1 MCANLSDHIGMR
13 PYVLPVS
20 TLAIIKLPALYQHI
34 IVLYIIGPM
43 LLQIGTAVFFIQVL
57 DLLTDAPFE
66 FGCEPAAANGV
77 SSAGALM
84 RCLTHMS
91 QRVRRRDIDQC
102 RSWARG
108 AGYTLR
114 MPVEQ
119 MQAEAINGTTCGLYL
134 ASEVLV
140 PTKCHGDCG
149 DWSSRSSRRRCFS

>member
-1 MCANLSDHIGMR
+1 MFANLFDHIGMR
-13 PYVLPVS
+13 PYVRPVF

-34 IVLYIIGPM
+34 IAYVGPM

-119 MQAEAINGTTCGLYL
+119 MQAEA
-134 ASEVLV
+134 
-140 PTKCHGDCG
+140 
-149 DWSSRSSRRRCFS
+149 

>member
-1 MCANLSDHIGMR
+1 MFANLFDHIGMR
-13 PYVLPVS
+13 PYVRPVVRQ
-20 TLAIIKLPALYQHI
+20 AKIKLPALYQQI
-34 IVLYIIGPM
+34 KVYVGPM
-43 LLQIGTAVFFIQVL
+43 LLQMGTAVFFIQVL

-149 DWSSRSSRRRCFS
+149 DWSSRSYRTRCFS

>member
-1 MCANLSDHIGMR
+1 MR

-34 IVLYIIGPM
+34 KVLYIIIGPM
-43 LLQIGTAVFFIQVL
+43 LLQIGTAGVFIQVF
-57 DLLTDAPFE
+57 DVLTDAPFE

-119 MQAEAINGTTCGLYL
+119 MQAEA
-134 ASEVLV
+134 
-140 PTKCHGDCG
+140 
-149 DWSSRSSRRRCFS
+149 